1 MSREKLQEIEAL
13 FAGVQYDFDAGP
25 LIDRADHIF
34 EVGINCQLLAHIALE
49 ELGYGLPKEM
59 RSKELYEDKHF
70 TYEIDPEV
78 EGWRPG
84 DILFTYMRP
93 EGFDPRYLH
102 MSVCVAVE
110 AGAPHFLHALKF
122 KDEDK
127 DAVTVWELED
137 FSSSSLHRHVIS
149 AKRVR

>member
-1 MSREKLQEIEAL
+1 MSREVLEEITSL
-13 FAGVQYDFDAGP
+13 FSGVKYDFDSGP
-25 LIDRADHIF
+25 LIERADHVF
-34 EVGINCQLLAHIALE
+34 EVGLNCQLLAHVVLE
-49 ELGYGLPKEM
+49 ELGYGLPKDL
-59 RSKELYEDKHF
+59 RSKELYEDTQF
-70 TYEIDPEV
+70 TTEIDPEV

-110 AGAPHFLHALKF
+110 AEAPHFLHALKF
-122 KDEDK
+122 RDDNK
-127 DAVTVWELED
+127 DAVTVWDLED
-137 FSSSSLHRHVIS
+137 FANSRVHKHIIA